1 MLRNSYIYPATLC
14 TALLAGFLNTVT
26 AAQAR
31 VIIKETTKYY
41 SISGRDGSELYISM
55 LENAPKLDGI
65 RGHALAST
73 EFEFIPSNLKIE
85 VRNNRCVVTKA
96 DVIMKVKYTYPKWNG
111 SKKASKQTRSAWKN
125 FIKTAKWHEQQHT
138 KISREYAN
146 SLEQLIKSSRRRAS
160 SDCETSTWSEAF
172 KASRIVRTLNR
183 KHKQFDRQDLS
194 SRGRGY
200 KAQSRLVQA
209 R

>member
-1 MLRNSYIYPATLC
+1 MLYLVTLPA
-14 TALLAGFLNTVT
+14 ALFAVSLSAVNIT
-26 AAQAR
+26 QAR

-41 SISGRDGSELYISM
+41 SITGHDGSELYVSM

-85 VRNNRCVVTKA
+85 VRNNRCFVTKA

-111 SKKASKQTRSAWKN
+111 SKKASKQTRSAWNN

-138 KISREYAN
+138 KISREYAK
-146 SLEQLIKSSRRRAS
+146 SLEQLIKSSRRRVS
-160 SDCETSTWSEAF
+160 SDCEKSTWSEAF
-172 KASRIVRTLNR
+172 RASRIVRTLNR